1 MRTVFRSDCDGGLVE
16 REARKGGLRCKPGD
30 LAIVTKCGVVERIGL
45 LVRVLERC
53 LDGSHDWLTEL
64 QGPGIVAR
72 GMMTGR
78 VSRRHRALM
87 YDWNL
92 TPINGMDLQR
102 RTVRCL
108 GDEHLSQAIEAS
120 PSVR

>member
-1 MRTVFRSDCDGGLVE
+1 MHTVVRSISNGGLVE
-16 REARKGGLRCKPGD
+16 RETRGNGLRCQPGD
-30 LAIVTKCGVVERIGL
+30 LAIVTKCGVEERIGL

-72 GMMTGR
+72 GMKTGT
-78 VSRRHRALM
+78 VSRRRGALM

-92 TPINGMDLQR
+92 TPITGMDLQR

-108 GDEHLSQAIEAS
+108 GDEHLSQAIEAF
-120 PSVR
+120 PLAR